1 MVVERAAGDSISSAR
16 EWRAALIRLFHDFR
30 PEDDTRVARRPHPLR
45 AAGCGGSSVR
55 PIPALSHQRAALEP
69 GRYFAAGADT
79 QPGSSRSCFLMAT
92 EATPD
97 CFSEIPIT
105 ATERN

>member
-1 MVVERAAGDSISSAR
+1 MVVERAAGDSTSPTR
-16 EWRAALIRLFHDFR
+16 EWRAAFVRLFHDFR
-30 PEDDTRVARRPHPLR
+30 PEDHTGVARRPHPLR
-45 AAGCGGSSVR
+45 AAGCGR
-55 PIPALSHQRAALEP
+55 RRICPIPALSHQRAALEP

-97 CFSEIPIT
+97 CFS
-105 ATERN
+105 